1 MIKTKLIIIL
11 LFFLLGC
18 GTMFDEDKNSSSKE
32 KITIPKEVSIEIPEI
47 LKKDDKNKKNSNKK
61 RFLKVTKKPISRGY
75 MQLKNSI
82 ESVEETQELLNINL
96 LLAEQVIDNIVTLCK
111 ETAISTTCKID
122 SGEVLFVFNDKF
134 ITDVRKILGED
145 DYEIE
150 EERDKVYPLGKIEFT
165 QYNQDEIYQ
174 YDLVMDITLIS
185 ATTDNND
192 TTIQIIRWSSNEKQV
207 FSSTTIKENSISI
220 DYLKKNNAEKQMVI
234 NNKYYEKQ
242 SDLIGNL
249 YLKIIERGD
258 ENQTFDINSI
268 YNNNIE
274 KSSSIGE
281 ISNQG
286 GFLSIAGDYDSELYK
301 EHYLFNNNG
310 EIISSRYC
318 DNSLICD
325 LDDNNTWIDMFTEIR
340 LGGTGGDIKDDAY
353 YLLFHPNTNIE
364 AFSLDTK
371 EDVEYIIGSIIGE
384 LFIFEN
390 SIYGTLLDNTYTN
403 QLDKIL
409 IVQFDSEN
417 IKNPFIFLTK
427 KERPTLYLY

>member
-1 MIKTKLIIIL
+1 MFNQIIL
-11 LFFLLGC
+11 IVILLGLLGC
-18 GTMFDEDKNSSSKE
+18 GTMFDENKNSSSKE
-32 KITIPKEVSIEIPEI
+32 KITIPKEVSIEIPKI
-47 LKKDDKNKKNSNKK
+47 LKKDDKDKKNSNKK

-96 LLAEQVIDNIVTLCK
+96 LLAEQVIDDVVKLCK

-150 EERDKVYPLGKIEFT
+150 EERGKVYPLGKIEFT

-174 YDLVMDITLIS
+174 YDLMMDITLLS

-192 TTIQIIRWSSNEKQV
+192 TTIQTIRWSSNEKQV
-207 FSSTTIKENSISI
+207 FSSTKIEENSISI

-268 YNNNIE
+268 YKSNIE

-281 ISNQG
+281 VSNQG
-286 GFLSIAGDYDSELYK
+286 GFLSIAGVYANELYK
-301 EHYLFNNNG
+301 EHYLFDNNG

-318 DNSLICD
+318 DNRLICD
-325 LDDNNTWIDMFTEIR
+325 LDDNDTWID
-340 LGGTGGDIKDDAY
+340 
-353 YLLFHPNTNIE
+353 
-364 AFSLDTK
+364 
-371 EDVEYIIGSIIGE
+371 
-384 LFIFEN
+384 
-390 SIYGTLLDNTYTN
+390 IY
-403 QLDKIL
+403 
-409 IVQFDSEN
+409 F
-417 IKNPFIFLTK
+417 
-427 KERPTLYLY
+427 